1 MDQLNIENATK
12 GYWTFDD
19 VKECLVGAFEILKHV
34 PMRGGGSTGNGWPS
48 TLIEFS
54 DLIEQVGTESA
65 ENEPKIKLR
74 PTAEQITKMEEVL
87 LWQAR
92 YLKQAPGSARMLALW
107 LACQTTS
114 LKFSELLSRR
124 RLVRSSAYRQRDR
137 AIRYIAE
144 GLQADKVKVFDL
156 GRLSD

>member
-1 MDQLNIENATK
+1 MNQATH
-12 GYWTFDD
+12 GYWTFHD
-19 VKECLVGAFEILKHV
+19 VKECLLGAFEILKHV
-34 PMRGGGSTGNGWPS
+34 PMRGAAGTGSGWPA
-48 TLIEFS
+48 TLVEFS

-87 LWQAR
+87 LWQSR

-114 LKFSELLSRR
+114 LKFSEALSRR
-124 RLVRSSAYRQRDR
+124 QLARSSAYRQRDR

-144 GLQADKVKVFDL
+144 GLQADQVKVFDL